1 MSAHGS
7 RDELI
12 AEWLSGRRDELRDLI
27 RSYVAIDTRSPN
39 EHAAEPFLGS
49 LMQSIGYELVPAGDW
64 ERGAVGILI
73 GHHTRRPK
81 RKTSRGSVVLGRNN
95 QTMRDRRSWLTPT
108 STSFP
113 QLPIKTLR

>member
-1 MSAHGS
+1 MHGS

-64 ERGAVGILI
+64 ERAR
-73 GHHTRRPK
+73 RRPDW
-81 RKTSRGSVVLGRNN
+81 SPHPAAQAENIAWIGRV
-95 QTMRDRRSWLTPT
+95 
-108 STSFP
+108 
-113 QLPIKTLR
+113 